1 MRRLESRRRK
11 NLLSDILL
19 DLLQRRNVLIHLLLL
34 GGKLVLIGGE
44 LPDVSPHYREISC
57 DQLDLLRYFRGHG
70 RLGSFLCA
78 WRGQ

>member
-1 MRRLESRRRK
+1 MRRLECRRRK

-44 LPDVSPHYREISC
+44 LPHVPPHNREINC
-57 DQLDLLRYFRGHG
+57 DQLNLLRHFR
-70 RLGSFLCA
+70 
-78 WRGQ
+78 